1 MFKIILTI
9 YLVSCM
15 ICLVSEVTVVMRS
28 QANGFSLMQRQLFL
42 TVVASILPIANMF
55 TAYNNFVI
63 LFAPKE
69 IFVQQMHHLRQT
81 MDELM
86 ESLNNKPEVVSA
98 LKNPKIEY
106 FFEQE
111 KIDAIRKKCEE
122 TDAFVKEDGVDVII
136 LLYLISLSY
145 FLMDCEYVL
154 EQ

>member
-15 ICLVSEVTVVMRS
+15 ICLVSESMVVMRS
-28 QANGFSLMQRQLFL
+28 QANGFSLIQRQLFL
-42 TVVASILPIANMF
+42 TVMASILPIANMF

-86 ESLNNKPEVVSA
+86 DAINNK
-98 LKNPKIEY
+98 
-106 FFEQE
+106 
-111 KIDAIRKKCEE
+111 
-122 TDAFVKEDGVDVII
+122 ED
-136 LLYLISLSY
+136 
-145 FLMDCEYVL
+145 
-154 EQ
+154 

>member
-15 ICLVSEVTVVMRS
+15 ICLVSEMLVVMRS
-28 QANGFSLMQRQLFL
+28 QSNGFGIMDKQLFL
-42 TVVASILPIANMF
+42 TVMASILPIANMF

-86 ESLNNKPEVVSA
+86 DAINNK
-98 LKNPKIEY
+98 
-106 FFEQE
+106 
-111 KIDAIRKKCEE
+111 
-122 TDAFVKEDGVDVII
+122 ED
-136 LLYLISLSY
+136 
-145 FLMDCEYVL
+145 
-154 EQ
+154 

>member
-42 TVVASILPIANMF
+42 TVMASILPIANMF

-69 IFVQQMHHLRQT
+69 IFVQQMHYLRQT
-81 MDELM
+81 MNELM
-86 ESLNNKPEVVSA
+86 DAINNK
-98 LKNPKIEY
+98 
-106 FFEQE
+106 
-111 KIDAIRKKCEE
+111 
-122 TDAFVKEDGVDVII
+122 ED
-136 LLYLISLSY
+136 
-145 FLMDCEYVL
+145 
-154 EQ
+154 

>member
-15 ICLVSEVTVVMRS
+15 VCLVSEMLVVMRS
-28 QANGFSLMQRQLFL
+28 QSNGFGIMDKQLFL
-42 TVVASILPIANMF
+42 TVMVSVLPIANIF

-86 ESLNNKPEVVSA
+86 DAINNK
-98 LKNPKIEY
+98 
-106 FFEQE
+106 
-111 KIDAIRKKCEE
+111 
-122 TDAFVKEDGVDVII
+122 ED
-136 LLYLISLSY
+136 
-145 FLMDCEYVL
+145 
-154 EQ
+154 

>member
-1 MFKIILTI
+1 MLRGLLFV

-42 TVVASILPIANMF
+42 TVMASILPVANMF

-81 MDELM
+81 MNELM
-86 ESLNNKPEVVSA
+86 DAINNK
-98 LKNPKIEY
+98 
-106 FFEQE
+106 
-111 KIDAIRKKCEE
+111 
-122 TDAFVKEDGVDVII
+122 ED
-136 LLYLISLSY
+136 
-145 FLMDCEYVL
+145 
-154 EQ
+154 

>member
-15 ICLVSEVTVVMRS
+15 VCLVSEMLVVMRS
-28 QANGFSLMQRQLFL
+28 QSNGFGIMEKQLFL
-42 TVVASILPIANMF
+42 TVMVSVLPIANIF

-86 ESLNNKPEVVSA
+86 DAINNK
-98 LKNPKIEY
+98 
-106 FFEQE
+106 
-111 KIDAIRKKCEE
+111 
-122 TDAFVKEDGVDVII
+122 ED
-136 LLYLISLSY
+136 
-145 FLMDCEYVL
+145 
-154 EQ
+154 